1 MRLMVRLKM
10 QRQAS
15 LAPPVT
21 MTERLILLGHSRTL
35 QRSLHKNGMSLRD
48 AVRFVMNIDRY
59 ACDDSYDLS
68 GVRRLEAN
76 ALDLASNAAP
86 CPGDPPEFSR
96 WIDALRQ
103 RNLSPDI
110 RDAIFDEMYQYFDS
124 EKSAD

>member
-1 MRLMVRLKM
+1 M

-35 QRSLHKNGMSLRD
+35 QRSLYKNGMSLRD
-48 AVRFVMNIDRY
+48 AVQFVMNVDRY
-59 ACDDSYDLS
+59 TCDDAYDLS

-86 CPGDPPEFSR
+86 CPDDPPEFGR
-96 WIDALRQ
+96 WVDTLRQ